1 MTGSKTL
8 IEISIKLIFAS
19 GMSRMAANA
28 VCTTKP
34 GNTISDQHET
44 SPHN

>member
-1 MTGSKTL
+1 
-8 IEISIKLIFAS
+8 
-19 GMSRMAANA
+19 MSRMAANA

-34 GNTISDQHET
+34 GNTISDQRDQRET